1 VFFFIVVVEE
11 KRKRREIN
19 EKKVIERNGE
29 FERVFVLFCWL
40 VKSERMERKKNAH
53 ASGAHISERAG
64 CHDLTIADEESLRG
78 CFCTVMSVYVIL
90 VYGPPLSHLHLFL
103 FIIFIYTC
111 IFF

>member
-40 VKSERMERKKNAH
+40 VKS
-53 ASGAHISERAG
+53 SEAP
-64 CHDLTIADEESLRG
+64 
-78 CFCTVMSVYVIL
+78 IL
-90 VYGPPLSHLHLFL
+90 
-103 FIIFIYTC
+103 
-111 IFF
+111 